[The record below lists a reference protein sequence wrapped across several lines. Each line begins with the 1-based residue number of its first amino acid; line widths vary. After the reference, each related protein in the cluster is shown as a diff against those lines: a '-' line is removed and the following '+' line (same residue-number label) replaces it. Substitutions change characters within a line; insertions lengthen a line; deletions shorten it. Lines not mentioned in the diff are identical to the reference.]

1 MSYPGLEG
9 SLTCGTGTG
18 NFGVH
23 RLQMESTSKGET
35 CQWVA
40 KPELTF
46 EADTIFC
53 TRPTFIFDCGIS
65 CGRGSAATLKVSM
78 AFDWAVLESMLLFLG
93 CWRSVDLL

>member
-1 MSYPGLEG
+1 MSPRVILYVTSTRFIVLTLTMSCPGLEG

-23 RLQMESTSKGET
+23 RLQMESTSKSET

-46 EADTIFC
+46 EADTIFLH
-53 TRPTFIFDCGIS
+53 TANLHLRLWHQLWPRFCGNFEGIH
-65 CGRGSAATLKVSM
+65 G
-78 AFDWAVLESMLLFLG
+78 F
-93 CWRSVDLL
+93 